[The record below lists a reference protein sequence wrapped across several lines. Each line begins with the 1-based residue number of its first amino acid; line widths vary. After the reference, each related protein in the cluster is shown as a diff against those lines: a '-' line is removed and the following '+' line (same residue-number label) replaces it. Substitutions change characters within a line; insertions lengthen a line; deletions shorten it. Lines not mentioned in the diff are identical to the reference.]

1 MKKNVFVIA
10 ILCLF
15 CISTIT
21 YAQTSVTANPSAT
34 ATAAPVTNIYTNGDP
49 SLSAAA
55 GNPDPVAYRGYN
67 IVGNIPGV
75 PLISHFGPRSNSG
88 AFKTTPELL
97 TYAWLFTESALEG
110 MAGGEAEF
118 SQTNNYKNFPKAGKM
133 KDGERW
139 IAIVLQKRVITK
151 NAKNEDVAGEP
162 IPYTF
167 KDSDGLMKRAA
178 FRGYANSYAK
188 DEETKMQNTLAA
200 GALAA
205 LKAGCN
211 VYEVTD
217 EGAAIDTQSRGWT
230 VGLYSSIG
238 YMPSGNNQT
247 TSTVSGVGAA
257 YGRSVAGMRDKPW
270 INGNGLVVPDFVMA
284 EWLSKTAIDDWA
296 KPAPEPKP
304 APAAA
309 PPEPPKQ
316 TGNHVPKS

>member
-1 MKKNVFVIA
+1 MKKNIFIIT

-15 CISTIT
+15 CISTIS
-21 YAQTSVTANPSAT
+21 YAQTTSSGAISGSQSNPVIT
-34 ATAAPVTNIYTNGDP
+34 INNGNTDP
-49 SLSAAA
+49 NLGAAA
-55 GNPDPVAYRGYN
+55 GSQDPVAYRGYN

-88 AFKTTPELL
+88 AFKTTPDLL
-97 TYAWLFTESALEG
+97 TYAWLFTEGALEE

-118 SQTNNYKNFPKAGKM
+118 SQANNYKNFPKAGKM

-151 NAKNEDVAGEP
+151 NAKNEDVAGAP

-167 KDSDGLMKRAA
+167 KDSDGKMKQAA

-230 VGLYSSIG
+230 VGLYSSVG

-284 EWLSKTAIDDWA
+284 DWISKTAIDDWV
-296 KPAPEPKP
+296 KPAPEPTPVAAP
-304 APAAA
+304 APEA
-309 PPEPPKQ
+309 PKQ
-316 TGNHVPKS
+316 TGNHIPKS